1 MFCHVFCPTKK
12 LITRASFT
20 AMGGIRNWE
29 VVIQKNWGNLK
40 SAPLSVP
47 RILDKD
53 SSTVCNQN
61 IVESHG
67 VCVCVNES
75 LCMYVQDKRKVV
87 NKISKCM
94 KERRALTKIRRT
106 VSVKIV
112 VQDSKRGN
120 VWAG

>member
-1 MFCHVFCPTKK
+1 M
-12 LITRASFT
+12 
-20 AMGGIRNWE
+20 
-29 VVIQKNWGNLK
+29 
-40 SAPLSVP
+40 
-47 RILDKD
+47 
-53 SSTVCNQN
+53 
-61 IVESHG
+61 
-67 VCVCVNES
+67 CVNES

-94 KERRALTKIRRT
+94 KERHALTKIRRT